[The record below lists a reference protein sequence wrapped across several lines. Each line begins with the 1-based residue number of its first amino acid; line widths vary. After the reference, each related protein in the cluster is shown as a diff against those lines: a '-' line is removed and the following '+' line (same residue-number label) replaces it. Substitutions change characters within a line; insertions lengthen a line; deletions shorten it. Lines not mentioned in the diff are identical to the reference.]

1 MKMAPCWTG
10 SILHVDLTQNHV
22 NIEHPSPEFYR
33 KYGGGSGMGMYYI
46 LSEMLPKVD
55 AFSSENVLTLFVGPL
70 TGLPISG
77 NARLS
82 ANAKSPAGGAIGDS
96 QVGGYF
102 PASMKFAGFDGIVVK
117 GRAAKTSLSIPQS
130 GNSRAA

>member
-10 SILHVDLTQNHV
+10 SIVHVDLTKKQV
-22 NIEHPSPEFYR
+22 EIEHPSPEFYR

-46 LSEMLPKVD
+46 LRKMPLKVD
-55 AFSSENVLTLFVGPL
+55 AFSPEMSSPFFVGPL

-82 ANAKSPAGGAIGDS
+82 ANAKSPAGRPS
-96 QVGGYF
+96 
-102 PASMKFAGFDGIVVK
+102 GIARLVVIF
-117 GRAAKTSLSIPQS
+117 RP
-130 GNSRAA
+130 R